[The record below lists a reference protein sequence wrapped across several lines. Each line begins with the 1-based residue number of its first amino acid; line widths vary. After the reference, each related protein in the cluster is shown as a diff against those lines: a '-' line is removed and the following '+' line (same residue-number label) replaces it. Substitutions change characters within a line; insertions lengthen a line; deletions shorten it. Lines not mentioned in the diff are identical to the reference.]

1 VTRDRARKKAIRSRM
16 AGTGEP
22 YSVAARRLGG
32 PEPADDE
39 AAVRAVTA
47 CARNTLASLSAR
59 IEIRSDLEI
68 TWPGGRPRLNVIGK
82 LARFAVRSVVKR
94 VQPEVELE
102 TTMAELRDTAMHIVG
117 EGFIEPASGRYL
129 TDFGGHAEMGTDGK
143 YFSGRSGR
151 PLAGRKGEKLDS
163 RGPVMVLRQLQDVT
177 DTRYSGDETV
187 RGTQCR
193 VAAVSSGP
201 AEFTVWMG
209 EEYVHRIQSEERA
222 SGRSTVVRT
231 VTIELW
237 DFGVPVDSIDWSR
250 LPSFRMPG
258 NGA

>member
-1 VTRDRARKKAIRSRM
+1 M

-32 PEPADDE
+32 PEPADGE
-39 AAVRAVTA
+39 AAVRAVIA
-47 CARNTLASLSAR
+47 CARKTLASPSAR
-59 IEIRSDLEI
+59 IEVRSDWEI
-68 TWPGGRPRLNVIGK
+68 LWPEGGSRLNVIGK
-82 LARFAVRSVVKR
+82 LARFAARSVVKR

-102 TTMAELRDTAMHIVG
+102 TSMAELRDTFMHTVS

-129 TDFGGHAEMGTDGK
+129 TDFGGYAQMVTDGK

-151 PLAGRKGEKLDS
+151 PLAGRKGEKLAS
-163 RGPVMVLRQLQDVT
+163 RDPVAVLRQLQDVT
-177 DTRYSGDETV
+177 DARYSGDETV

-209 EEYVHRIQSEERA
+209 EEYIHRIQSEERA

-237 DFGVPVDSIDWSR
+237 DFDVPVGSIDWSR
-250 LPSFRMPG
+250 LPSFRTPG
-258 NGA
+258 DDAEHAS